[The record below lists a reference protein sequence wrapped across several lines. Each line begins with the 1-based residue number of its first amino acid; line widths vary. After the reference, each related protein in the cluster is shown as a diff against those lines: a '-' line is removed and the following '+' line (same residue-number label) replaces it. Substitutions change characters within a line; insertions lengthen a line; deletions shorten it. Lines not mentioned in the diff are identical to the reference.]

1 MAINP
6 VSVPLVIAIEP
17 ESPGDTA
24 TLFRLRIDQR
34 VVGGRLTAA
43 QTHLLIGEILD
54 RIALP
59 NGATVIPFDAS
70 RRHPLAS

>member
-1 MAINP
+1 

-17 ESPGDTA
+17 ESPGDSA

-34 VVGGRLTAA
+34 VVGQKLTAV
-43 QTHLLIGEILD
+43 QTHLLIGEILG

-59 NGATVIPFDAS
+59 KGASVIPFDAY
-70 RRHPLAS
+70 RHRDLARA

>member
-1 MAINP
+1 
-6 VSVPLVIAIEP
+6 VSVPLIIAIEP
-17 ESPGDTA
+17 ESPGDSA
-24 TLFRLRIDQR
+24 TLFRLRIGQK

-59 NGATVIPFDAS
+59 KGATVIPFDAS

>member
-1 MAINP
+1 

-17 ESPGDTA
+17 ESPGDSA

-34 VVGGRLTAA
+34 VVGEKLTAA
-43 QTHLLIGEILD
+43 QTHLLIGEILG

-59 NGATVIPFDAS
+59 SGATVIPFGAS
-70 RRHPLAS
+70 RQQALAR